1 MVHSVGFILHEN
13 FLICKFCV
21 ASYSHTHL
29 QKGLEGVSRIIYWV
43 ECCKGNPHLSMFLV
57 ISWDNL
63 LLTCRANLIE
73 WSDFSLQKLNE
84 HHAMHDVMFEILAR
98 NLDD

>member
-1 MVHSVGFILHEN
+1 
-13 FLICKFCV
+13 
-21 ASYSHTHL
+21 
-29 QKGLEGVSRIIYWV
+29 
-43 ECCKGNPHLSMFLV
+43 MFLV

-84 HHAMHDVMFEILAR
+84 HHAMHDVLQETLTI
-98 NLDD
+98 NPTTLDIV